1 MTTEEVPLLG
11 RRRCHVKRPPPEGL
25 YEHEPEP
32 KVAALDHSADE
43 PSGTLDSSASPEP
56 SASALEPSAP
66 DLGFMTE
73 DKPIETNGENET
85 QAGVENLVEQTTFPA
100 YEDMSCEEETVAP
113 TEPSVSTPPQ
123 DGAFFETP
131 GYDLPYVPVPHWK
144 QHLKERNKSR
154 NAVSAQRATTSSK
167 FGKMLARKRPP
178 SVRDVFVAEI
188 QYLQAL
194 EQHCVKEGKTE
205 QSLESLQWAIHWCD
219 KCNHQHKRLLALAGV
234 TELLRRE
241 ELPDDKKKKKYREW
255 KLKEMTPD
263 QLAQF
268 KQAMNKEWKSFLD
281 LYRSCQDH

>member
-1 MTTEEVPLLG
+1 
-11 RRRCHVKRPPPEGL
+11 
-25 YEHEPEP
+25 
-32 KVAALDHSADE
+32 
-43 PSGTLDSSASPEP
+43 
-56 SASALEPSAP
+56 
-66 DLGFMTE
+66 
-73 DKPIETNGENET
+73 
-85 QAGVENLVEQTTFPA
+85 
-100 YEDMSCEEETVAP
+100 
-113 TEPSVSTPPQ
+113 
-123 DGAFFETP
+123 
-131 GYDLPYVPVPHWK
+131 
-144 QHLKERNKSR
+144 
-154 NAVSAQRATTSSK
+154 
-167 FGKMLARKRPP
+167 MLARKRPP